1 MPLASLK
8 LRLSKLNYLSN
19 LTLNF
24 KITIKIPKSA
34 NPRSAHQANCSNEHI
49 HVRKNKVFCTER
61 SLHALINSISPAEV
75 LAPTTGQQS
84 WRRFV
89 AEWVRT
95 ISTIQEQPQGQY
107 KRGPEKEEKSHQTG
121 QKSECFWVSTALSTW
136 LVFPFYLLGFEC
148 KLYMINVIV
157 KNQLTDMR
165 KYLKNQT
172 EN

>member
-1 MPLASLK
+1 M
-8 LRLSKLNYLSN
+8 
-19 LTLNF
+19 
-24 KITIKIPKSA
+24 
-34 NPRSAHQANCSNEHI
+34 
-49 HVRKNKVFCTER
+49 HVRTCKVFCTER

-107 KRGPEKEEKSHQTG
+107 KRGPEKEEKSHKTG
-121 QKSECFWVSTALSTW
+121 QKSECFWVGTALSTW

-157 KNQLTDMR
+157 KINWRTYVNIKKTKRRISSVMMARVYIRIKVRTD
-165 KYLKNQT
+165 LIHC
-172 EN
+172 